1 MSETQE
7 LELRQPSE
15 LAAKPTMM
23 DLLSLALSKDAGI
36 DVIERLA
43 ALQRDQMDREAT
55 IDFNDALNRVQTQI
69 KRIAPD
75 LDNPQTRSKY
85 ASYAAIDRKI
95 RPIYSEEGMSLSFTT
110 EDCPIQEHIRVVCF
124 ASLRGHTRKYQVD
137 MPCDGKGAKGGDVM
151 TKTHAAG
158 AAMSYGMRYLVK
170 GIFNIAV
177 GEEDTDGNLATN
189 GELSAAVESISQAQT
204 PDDMMK
210 AYKAAYV
217 KFEAT
222 PAAIKIL
229 IAARNQARKEF
240 QDADS
245 RGN

>member
-1 MSETQE
+1 MSQALEVKNPDE
-7 LELRQPSE
+7 LVLQ
-15 LAAKPTMM
+15 KPTMM
-23 DLLSLALSKDAGI
+23 DLLSLALREEAGI

-43 ALQRDQMDREAT
+43 ALQKDQMEREAT

-110 EDCPIQEHIRVVCF
+110 EDCPLQEHIRVVCF
-124 ASLRGHTRKYQVD
+124 VSLRGHTRKYQVD

-189 GELSAAVESISQAQT
+189 GELVEQLEWIANASNSDELKTMYKQA
-204 PDDMMK
+204 
-210 AYKAAYV
+210 YE
-217 KFEAT
+217 KFEAN
-222 PAAIKIL
+222 PNALKVIIE
-229 IAARNQARKEF
+229 ARKNRAKEL
-240 QDADS
+240 A
-245 RGN
+245 